1 MKLLSFKLFV
11 NLGEV
16 MKYPSKTL
24 RFQNHHIDSERWTD
38 FIPHDND
45 ICIATT
51 LKAGTTW
58 TQALVVNLLFPDQD
72 FPKKVTEF
80 SPWLDSTDIPID
92 VIMKE
97 LNEQKHRRV
106 IKTHL
111 PLDAL
116 HFFPEIKYIYVSRDG
131 RDVALSLWN
140 HHLNYT
146 PEVYDI
152 INSSGLIGDEFPQPP
167 EDFHTYWREWCT
179 KGWFDWESD
188 GYPFWSH
195 LQGVQSWW
203 NYRHLPN
210 ILFLNY
216 ADMKKDIKASIAKI
230 ANFLDIDIDLSRIK
244 DVEEKISLTAM
255 RAAAETYVPDGGTSW
270 KGGAQTFIHKGIN
283 GRWKDI
289 LSLEELKL
297 YELACDKALS
307 TDCRYWLENG
317 GEVL

>member
-1 MKLLSFKLFV
+1 
-11 NLGEV
+11 

-24 RFQNHHIDSERWTD
+24 MFQNHHIDSERWKG
-38 FIPHDND
+38 FIPRNND

-58 TQALVVNLLFPDQD
+58 TQALVVNLLFPNQD

-92 VIMKE
+92 VIMRE

-146 PEVYDI
+146 PEVYDF

-230 ANFLDIDIDLSRIK
+230 AKFLNIDVDSSRIK
-244 DVEEKISLTAM
+244 DVGEKISLNAM

>member
-1 MKLLSFKLFV
+1 
-11 NLGEV
+11 

-24 RFQNHHIDSERWTD
+24 MFQNHHIDSERWTD
-38 FIPHDND
+38 FIPRNND

-80 SPWLDSTDIPID
+80 SPWLDSIDIPID

-146 PEVYDI
+146 PEVYDF
-152 INSSGLIGDEFPQPP
+152 INSSGLIGDEFPHPP

-230 ANFLDIDIDLSRIK
+230 AKFLNIDVDSSRIK
-244 DVEEKISLTAM
+244 DVGEKISLNAM
-255 RAAAETYVPDGGTSW
+255 RAAAETYVPDGGASW

-307 TDCRYWLENG
+307 PDCRYWLENG

>member
-1 MKLLSFKLFV
+1 M
-11 NLGEV
+11 
-16 MKYPSKTL
+16 
-24 RFQNHHIDSERWTD
+24 FQNHHIDSERWTG
-38 FIPHDND
+38 FIPRNND

-92 VIMKE
+92 VIMRE

-146 PEVYDI
+146 PEVYDF

-216 ADMKKDIKASIAKI
+216 ADMKKDIKVSIAKI

>member
-1 MKLLSFKLFV
+1 M
-11 NLGEV
+11 N
-16 MKYPSKTL
+16 YPSKNL
-24 RFQNHHIDSERWTD
+24 IFQNHHIDSERWVD
-38 FIPHDND
+38 FKPRNND
-45 ICIATT
+45 IVIATT

-58 TQALVVNLLFPDQD
+58 TQALVVNLLFPNQN
-72 FPKKVTEF
+72 FPKNVTEF
-80 SPWLDSTDIPID
+80 SPWLDSTDFPIE
-92 VIMKE
+92 VVLKE
-97 LNEQKHRRV
+97 LNGQKHRRV

-146 PEVYDI
+146 SEVYDI
-152 INSSGLIGDEFPQPP
+152 VNSPGLIGDKFPQPP

-216 ADMKKDIKASIAKI
+216 ADMKKDIRKSIAKI
-230 ANFLDIDIDLSRIK
+230 ANFLDIDANLFRIK
-244 DVEEKISLTAM
+244 DVEEKISMTAM
-255 RAAAETYVPDGGTSW
+255 RAAAETYVPDGGVSW
-270 KGGAQTFIHKGIN
+270 KGGVTTFIHKGVN

-289 LSLEELKL
+289 LSPDELAL
-297 YELACDKALS
+297 YDLACDKVLS
-307 TDCRYWLENG
+307 PDCRDWLENG
-317 GEVL
+317 GEVS

>member
-1 MKLLSFKLFV
+1 M
-11 NLGEV
+11 
-16 MKYPSKTL
+16 
-24 RFQNHHIDSERWTD
+24 FQNHHIDSERWTG
-38 FIPHDND
+38 FIPRNND

-58 TQALVVNLLFPDQD
+58 TQALVVNLLFPNQD

-92 VIMKE
+92 VIMRE

-146 PEVYDI
+146 PEVYDF

-216 ADMKKDIKASIAKI
+216 ADMKKDIKVSIAKI

>member
-1 MKLLSFKLFV
+1 M
-11 NLGEV
+11 
-16 MKYPSKTL
+16 
-24 RFQNHHIDSERWTD
+24 FQNHHIDSERWTG
-38 FIPHDND
+38 FIPRNND

-58 TQALVVNLLFPDQD
+58 TQALVVNLLFPNQD

-92 VIMKE
+92 VIMRE

-146 PEVYDI
+146 PEVYDF

-216 ADMKKDIKASIAKI
+216 ADMKKDIKVSIAKI

-317 GEVL
+317 GEVLWD

>member
-1 MKLLSFKLFV
+1 
-11 NLGEV
+11 
-16 MKYPSKTL
+16 
-24 RFQNHHIDSERWTD
+24 
-38 FIPHDND
+38 
-45 ICIATT
+45 
-51 LKAGTTW
+51 
-58 TQALVVNLLFPDQD
+58 
-72 FPKKVTEF
+72 
-80 SPWLDSTDIPID
+80 
-92 VIMKE
+92 
-97 LNEQKHRRV
+97 
-106 IKTHL
+106 
-111 PLDAL
+111 
-116 HFFPEIKYIYVSRDG
+116 
-131 RDVALSLWN
+131 
-140 HHLNYT
+140 
-146 PEVYDI
+146 
-152 INSSGLIGDEFPQPP
+152 LIGDEFPQPP

-230 ANFLDIDIDLSRIK
+230 AKFLNIDVDSSRIK
-244 DVEEKISLTAM
+244 DVGEKISLNAM
-255 RAAAETYVPDGGTSW
+255 RAAAETYVPDGGASW

-307 TDCRYWLENG
+307 PDCRYWLENG

>member
-1 MKLLSFKLFV
+1 M
-11 NLGEV
+11 N
-16 MKYPSKTL
+16 YPSKTL
-24 RFQNHHIDSERWTD
+24 VFQNHHIDSERWID
-38 FIPHDND
+38 FIPRDND

-58 TQALVVNLLFPDQD
+58 TQALVANLLFPNQD
-72 FPKKVTEF
+72 FPKNVNEF
-80 SPWLDSTDIPID
+80 CPWLDSTGFPID
-92 VIMKE
+92 VVLKE
-97 LNEQKHRRV
+97 LNEQKHRRL

-116 HFFPEIKYIYVSRDG
+116 HFFPEIKYVYVSRDG

-146 PEVYDI
+146 PEVYDML
-152 INSSGLIGDEFPQPP
+152 NSPGLIGDEFPHPP

-210 ILFLNY
+210 ILFMNY
-216 ADMKKDIKASIAKI
+216 ADMKKDIKASIARI
-230 ANFLDIDIDLSRIK
+230 ANFLDIDVDSDRIK
-244 DVEEKISLTAM
+244 DVEKNISMTAM
-255 RAAAETYVPDGGTSW
+255 RKAAKTYVPDN
-270 KGGAQTFIHKGIN
+270 GGASWQGGAKTFINKGIN
-283 GRWKDI
+283 GRWKEI
-289 LSLEELKL
+289 LSPDELTL
-297 YELACDKALS
+297 YDLACDKVLS
-307 TDCRYWLENG
+307 PDCRDWLENG
-317 GEVL
+317 REVS